1 MLSAILAVTL
11 VVSDLAAVE
20 RAYVEWLGFRVVERS
35 VLSPEQ
41 AALWDAPA
49 AAGSRVVILQPA
61 SGADSYLRLIE
72 RPDTPGFR
80 AMATHGWNS
89 NEILVED
96 PNALE
101 RRFGAA
107 DSPFRVVGPT
117 APLGSNSA
125 VIAMQAIGPGGEL
138 NYFTRIPPTGGTFI
152 KTPARSA
159 VDRTFIV
166 VLGGPSMDAL
176 RRFYADVLG
185 MTPTEP
191 YSSTINVLQDALK
204 LPKDARTR
212 IALVPIS
219 PGFLIELDEY
229 PPVTVPRPVRAGDLP
244 PGMAMVTFAS
254 SAFDARPLPWVR
266 PPAAGPSGTFY
277 SGRRAG
283 VVRGAA
289 GEWVELVE
297 VSDK

>member
-20 RAYVEWLGFRVVERS
+20 RAYVEWLRFRVVERS

-117 APLGSNSA
+117 APLGSNSS

-152 KTPARSA
+152 KTPAASR
-159 VDRTFIV
+159 VDRTFIAV
-166 VLGGPSMDAL
+166 VGGRSMSSMT
-176 RRFYADVLG
+176 RFYRDTLG
-185 MTPTEP
+185 MSVLDP
-191 YSSTINVLQDALK
+191 YPSAVKVVNDSRGLSPDYQMQLAV
-204 LPKDARTR
+204 
-212 IALVPIS
+212 VPIS
-219 PGFLIELDEY
+219 PASILELDEY
-229 PPVTVPRPVRAGDLP
+229 PSDTADRRAPIGDLP
-244 PGMAMVTFAS
+244 AGMAMVSFVVDSLDSNKLAWRAPP
-254 SAFDARPLPWVR
+254 SARR
-266 PPAAGPSGTFY
+266 EPPYA
-277 SGRRAG
+277 GRRAG
-283 VVRGAA
+283 VVVGAA
-289 GEWVELVE
+289 GEWIELIE
-297 VSDK
+297 REPR